1 MSAEIVQ
8 NVNREEIIAAV
19 RKHRLIAIARG
30 LTEEELTA
38 AAEAMYAGGVRLLEI
53 TYNACGEPS
62 DAATAAQIGMLAR
75 LFAGRMYIGA
85 GTVLTVEQVTLTK
98 EAGGQF
104 IISPDANREVVEK
117 TRELGLVSI
126 PGCMTPSE
134 ATAATRWGADFIKM
148 FPTSEFKPSFFKA
161 VTVPLSH
168 ISFLAV
174 GGISLDNV
182 REYLAAGVAGIG
194 MGNGIVDKKLIHA
207 GKYDEIT
214 ALAKAYTDI
223 LEVR

>member
-1 MSAEIVQ
+1 MPAELC
-8 NVNREEIIAAV
+8 REEIIAAV

-30 LTEEELTA
+30 LTDDELTA
-38 AAEAMYAGGVRLLEI
+38 AADAMYEGGVRLLEI
-53 TYNACGEPS
+53 TYNACGTPP
-62 DAATAAQIGMLAR
+62 DATTAAQIRAMAQR
-75 LFAGRMYIGA
+75 FAGRMYIGA
-85 GTVLTVEQVTLTK
+85 GTVLTPEQVALTK
-98 EAGGQF
+98 EAGGRF
-104 IISPDANREVVEK
+104 IISPDANREVIEK
-117 TRELGLVSI
+117 TRALGLVSI

-148 FPTSEFKPSFFKA
+148 FPSSEFKPSFFKA

-174 GGISLDNV
+174 GGVSLANV
-182 REYLAAGVAGIG
+182 QEYLAAGVAGIG
-194 MGNGIVDKKLIHA
+194 MGNGIVDKKLIRA
-207 GKYDEIT
+207 GKFDEIT